1 MRTHRLHSQFLA
13 VFAAA
18 SLFAAGC
25 GGGGDEDEVKDAI
38 KNLAT
43 AAQDKDYAKVCDGLT
58 DKVRKQFEQGAARA
72 GGGDCEKLLERLDR
86 GGAISRE
93 IGDPNDLKFE
103 KVTVKDDKA
112 TVRIKGEREPA
123 ELLKEDGEWK
133 VDVRQ

>member
-1 MRTHRLHSQFLA
+1 MRTHRHHSQALA

-18 SLFAAGC
+18 SIIAGC

-58 DKVRKQFEQGAARA
+58 ASVRKQFEQGAARA
-72 GGGDCEKLLERLDR
+72 GGGNCEKLLERLDK
-86 GGAISRE
+86 GGAISKE
-93 IGDPNDLKFE
+93 IGDPDDLKFK

-112 TVRIKGEREPA
+112 TVEIEGEKEPA
-123 ELLKEDGEWK
+123 ELVKEDGEWK
-133 VDVRQ
+133 VAAGQ